1 MNETIHWE
9 QHEPFRISI
18 LGQVISHET
27 ILWLCPLRKICWE
40 MSDIKQHWCSL
51 LENFSYL
58 LCFAG
63 LARVQ
68 IKKKFVQVKNN
79 SLFRSS
85 EAAVAAVLLTLFT
98 RSDILILLLWLIWH
112 LMSQSFEFSMLTPVH
127 QWMHKFPGN
136 SLSMSEFHFI
146 VKLFW
151 VLWLWL
157 KFLPKTCVNF
167 YAGKVEP
174 YWKENER
181 TQLIFV
187 RFFYGR
193 FFLAIFGIWGLE
205 FKDNMRNNNLSGVPK

>member
-1 MNETIHWE
+1 MLHHLGFHKSVLQSEDHFLTRTSDHL
-9 QHEPFRISI
+9 QFGSI
-18 LGQVISHET
+18 A
-27 ILWLCPLRKICWE
+27 
-40 MSDIKQHWCSL
+40 
-51 LENFSYL
+51 NFQSIAPSG
-58 LCFAG
+58 FEDS
-63 LARVQ
+63 RDRPV
-68 IKKKFVQVKNN
+68 
-79 SLFRSS
+79 
-85 EAAVAAVLLTLFT
+85 
-98 RSDILILLLWLIWH
+98 H

-181 TQLIFV
+181 NERTQLIFV

>member
-63 LARVQ
+63 LAWVQ

-85 EAAVAAVLLTLFT
+85 EAAVAAVL
-98 RSDILILLLWLIWH
+98 SDIVYPIRHPDPFALTYLTFDVSKFWIQHAYSGPSMNAQISREQLEHVRISFYCQVILGSVI
-112 LMSQSFEFSMLTPVH
+112 MT
-127 QWMHKFPGN
+127 
-136 SLSMSEFHFI
+136 
-146 VKLFW
+146 
-151 VLWLWL
+151 
-157 KFLPKTCVNF
+157 
-167 YAGKVEP
+167 
-174 YWKENER
+174 
-181 TQLIFV
+181 
-187 RFFYGR
+187 
-193 FFLAIFGIWGLE
+193 
-205 FKDNMRNNNLSGVPK
+205 